1 MADSETQSQ
10 GSDSLSEAEREVT
23 RQEDVPPSWLGYGW
37 YLVRAAGTGVYNCES
52 VMRLHDSIDSILSM
66 MTASEHVYIII
77 GQDPCKCQALDCVYK
92 GCVHC
97 ITASAPQDPL

>member
-52 VMRLHDSIDSILSM
+52 VMRLHDSRDR
-66 MTASEHVYIII
+66 
-77 GQDPCKCQALDCVYK
+77 
-92 GCVHC
+92 
-97 ITASAPQDPL
+97 